1 MDVLFACLDE
11 PEKNADTNSESLG
24 GCVPRSRRLIL
35 VLFLLSS
42 QFAFLV
48 ILFDGNVSDSNA
60 L

>member
-1 MDVLFACLDE
+1 MRIQTQRVLVV
-11 PEKNADTNSESLG
+11 
-24 GCVPRSRRLIL
+24 VPRSRRLIL

-48 ILFDGNVSDSNA
+48 ILFDGNVSDSNG